1 MFLLAR
7 IIFLGV
13 GGWISDPRLGHT
25 SILIESSSGE
35 VILLDAGEGVY
46 AKLKNFGY
54 DVDDIN
60 YVVITHG
67 HGDHV
72 LGLPTLV
79 QIRMHNDLEKLC
91 IITFHENVETIKTI
105 LKITGYNNA
114 ENFVKILE
122 LEPNKELS
130 IGEYTLEF
138 IEARHT
144 IPAVSVKVNVEGKCI
159 VYSGDTA
166 YNPKLKDFAKQCNL
180 LIHEASNY
188 SQEAY
193 KYGHSSYQDA
203 MKIAAEA
210 DVDTLALVH
219 FYQMPQPIELEKIS
233 DRPKKIY
240 LPYPGMFLE
249 I

>member
-1 MFLLAR
+1 MVR

-13 GGWISDPRLGHT
+13 GGWISDPSLGHT
-25 SILIESSSGE
+25 SILIESSNDE
-35 VILLDAGEGVY
+35 VMLLDAGEGVY
-46 AKLKNFGY
+46 AMLKRFGY
-54 DVDDIN
+54 DVDDID

-67 HGDHV
+67 HGDHI

-79 QIRMHNDLEKLC
+79 QIRKHYGLEKLC

-122 LEPNKELS
+122 LEPNKELN
-130 IGEYTLEF
+130 IGGYKLEV
-138 IEARHT
+138 IDAIHT
-144 IPAVSVKVNVEGKCI
+144 VPAVSVKVNVEGKCI

-166 YNPKLKDFAKQCNL
+166 YNPKLKDFAKKCNL

-188 SQEAY
+188 SKDAY
-193 KYGHSSYQDA
+193 KYGHSSYQEA
-203 MKIAAEA
+203 IKIAAEA
-210 DVDTLALVH
+210 DVDALALVH
-219 FYQMPQPIELEKIS
+219 FYQTPKPIELDKIS
-233 DRPKKIY
+233 NRPKRIY
-240 LPYPGMFLE
+240 LPYPGMYLE